1 MQPFKLY
8 PWLMLLF
15 SVWVLVSVPYY
26 ALVGLGGQE
35 AFLAG
40 GVAGFIV
47 VIIMAILTGKGDFD
61 KMMID
66 ELDAGGKL
74 N

>member
-1 MQPFKLY
+1 MQPFKLF

-15 SVWVLVSVPYY
+15 SVWVLVSVSYY
-26 ALVGLGGQE
+26 ALAGVAGQE

-47 VIIMAILTGKGDFD
+47 VLFMSILTGKGDFD

-66 ELDAGGKL
+66 ELDAGGNL